1 MKHYQSYFQC
11 VGYLQMVAIP
21 FRAHLMIYQKR
32 KRLAPISS
40 FRNTVQGTFDDLS
53 EEEKTRAYLQFLQY
67 HQQLEQ
73 ENETKKFQQMLNQD
87 QNSSQDLKPVTGG
100 TEKNGAGENNENDS
114 INGWTGGANSSEKK
128 LHANNTILILM
139 YTIIA
144 AIVFHF

>member
-1 MKHYQSYFQC
+1 M
-11 VGYLQMVAIP
+11 L
-21 FRAHLMIYQKR
+21 
-32 KRLAPISS
+32 
-40 FRNTVQGTFDDLS
+40 
-53 EEEKTRAYLQFLQY
+53 KT
-67 HQQLEQ
+67 
-73 ENETKKFQQMLNQD
+73 D

-128 LHANNTILILM
+128 LHAKNTILILM

>member
-1 MKHYQSYFQC
+1 MPNK
-11 VGYLQMVAIP
+11 
-21 FRAHLMIYQKR
+21 
-32 KRLAPISS
+32 
-40 FRNTVQGTFDDLS
+40 
-53 EEEKTRAYLQFLQY
+53 
-67 HQQLEQ
+67 
-73 ENETKKFQQMLNQD
+73 D
-87 QNSSQDLKPVTGG
+87 QNSSQDLKPVTSG

>member
-1 MKHYQSYFQC
+1 
-11 VGYLQMVAIP
+11 
-21 FRAHLMIYQKR
+21 
-32 KRLAPISS
+32 
-40 FRNTVQGTFDDLS
+40 
-53 EEEKTRAYLQFLQY
+53 
-67 HQQLEQ
+67 
-73 ENETKKFQQMLNQD
+73 MLNKD

-144 AIVFHF
+144 AIVFHFWVQRALWFDEFF